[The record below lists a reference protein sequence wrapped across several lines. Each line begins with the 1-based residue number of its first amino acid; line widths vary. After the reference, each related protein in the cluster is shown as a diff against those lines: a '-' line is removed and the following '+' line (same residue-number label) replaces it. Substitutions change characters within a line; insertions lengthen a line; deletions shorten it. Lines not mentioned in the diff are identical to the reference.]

1 MKKSTLRI
9 IVVPEGSE
17 SRTYEIG
24 RRPLQAL
31 KVLGFTVFVVVIF
44 LAVTWGHMA
53 ARVAHFV
60 ELEAEVATL
69 RGDQSRFFDLLQQ
82 VDNLEEQ
89 YDRLRSLFAPRG
101 SDSSSELWLPSPGG
115 PSYPQTKDQNAG
127 VPDAWPLTE
136 RGFITQGL
144 LDGDGG
150 AHPGLDIAVPA
161 GSYIRAAGTGY
172 VTDVGDDATYG
183 LYVRIKHKD
192 GYETL
197 YAHASGTSVSVG
209 ELVRKRE
216 IIAFSGST
224 GRSTAPHL
232 HFEVLLNGV
241 AIDPLELVQ
250 HP

>member
-82 VDNLEEQ
+82 
-89 YDRLRSLFAPRG
+89 
-101 SDSSSELWLPSPGG
+101 
-115 PSYPQTKDQNAG
+115 
-127 VPDAWPLTE
+127 
-136 RGFITQGL
+136 
-144 LDGDGG
+144 
-150 AHPGLDIAVPA
+150 
-161 GSYIRAAGTGY
+161 
-172 VTDVGDDATYG
+172 
-183 LYVRIKHKD
+183 
-192 GYETL
+192 
-197 YAHASGTSVSVG
+197 
-209 ELVRKRE
+209 
-216 IIAFSGST
+216 
-224 GRSTAPHL
+224 
-232 HFEVLLNGV
+232 
-241 AIDPLELVQ
+241 
-250 HP
+250 

>member
-1 MKKSTLRI
+1 MKKPILRV

-24 RRPLQAL
+24 YGLLRAL
-31 KVLGFTVFVVVIF
+31 KALGFTVFAIVIF

-53 ARVAHFV
+53 TRVAHFV

-69 RGDQSRFFDLLQQ
+69 RDDQSRFFDLLQQ

-89 YDRLRSLFAPRG
+89 YGRLRSLFAPKG
-101 SDSSSELWLPSPGG
+101 SDSSSELWLPSPSE
-115 PSYPQTKDQNAG
+115 PSYPQTEDQNAD
-127 VPDAWPLTE
+127 VPDVWPLTE

-172 VTDVGDDATYG
+172 VIDVGDDATYG
-183 LYVRIKHKD
+183 LYVRIKHKE

-216 IIAFSGST
+216 VIAFSGST

-232 HFEVLLNGV
+232 HFEVLLDGV